1 MSSPDLSLK
10 LLQALNDRDQ
20 KTVSECAKD
29 KSVKEWIDNRADV
42 KQIENSNVQF
52 SDHIKDITCLGFASR
67 FSDTRTVQQ
76 LVEAG
81 ADVTATDS
89 LGNTPLHWAI
99 GSEVK
104 AKQIVEYLLSCDV
117 SLVGARNKY
126 NDTPLHRA
134 ACSSVTIGAK
144 YHPLLSRWLRC

>member
-1 MSSPDLSLK
+1 MSGPDLSLK

-67 FSDTRTVQQ
+67 YSNNHTVHQ

-81 ADVTATDS
+81 ADVTATDTS
-89 LGNTPLHWAI
+89 GRTPLHWACVSI
-99 GSEVK
+99 IEVK
-104 AKQIVEYLLSCDV
+104 QKVEYLLSCDA
-117 SLVGARNKY
+117 SLIDRGIMTTTRRCTVLLTK
-126 NDTPLHRA
+126 
-134 ACSSVTIGAK
+134 VTMQ
-144 YHPLLSRWLRC
+144 